1 MHKIKSSGIIFVCL
15 LFSLSACVANE
26 KVHQLNISK
35 SIKVEIHEKNIDMGA
50 NKNNL
55 PNGNIVFGS
64 TTGNPKTYISKI
76 LFTVNNTPYIL
87 ENKYMYN
94 SWGNRPL
101 EIPNV
106 IKYFDAHCY
115 DNTNCTIRG
124 IFSDAAGSF
133 VAEWK
138 IINGK
143 PTRTMITDSND
154 ILNLFSKNIS
164 PPAFD

>member
-1 MHKIKSSGIIFVCL
+1 MKITKSSWILYLFL
-15 LFSLSACVANE
+15 LLPLSACADNE
-26 KVHQLNISK
+26 KVYKLKISK
-35 SIKVEIHEKNIDMGA
+35 TIKVEIHEKNIEPDI
-50 NKNNL
+50 KKDNL
-55 PNGNIVFGS
+55 PNGNIVFGA
-64 TTGNPKTYISKI
+64 TREPKTYISKI
-76 LFTVNNTPYIL
+76 LFIVNDISYSL

-94 SWGNRPL
+94 SWGNRPI

-138 IINGK
+138 IINGEQ
-143 PTRTMITDSND
+143 TRTVITNSND
-154 ILNLFSKNIS
+154 ILSLFAKNIS
-164 PPAFD
+164 PPVFE

>member
-1 MHKIKSSGIIFVCL
+1 MEKVKYSGIIFLCL
-15 LFSLSACVANE
+15 FFSLSTYADSE
-26 KVHQLNISK
+26 KIYKLNISK
-35 SIKVEIHEKNIDMGA
+35 SIKINIYEKNIQAGV
-50 NKNNL
+50 NKDNL
-55 PNGNIVFGS
+55 PNGDIVFGA
-64 TTGNPKTYISKI
+64 TRKPKTYISKI
-76 LFTVNNTPYIL
+76 LFTVNNISYTL

-101 EIPNV
+101 KITNV

-115 DNTNCTIRG
+115 DNKNCTIRG

-143 PTRTMITDSND
+143 PTRTIITDSSD
-154 ILNLFSKNIS
+154 ILSLFSKNIS
-164 PPAFD
+164 PPVFE

>member
-1 MHKIKSSGIIFVCL
+1 MKRLKYIGLTFL
-15 LFSLSACVANE
+15 FLFFSLSACADNE
-26 KVHQLNISK
+26 KTYKLNLSK
-35 SIKVEIHEKNIDMGA
+35 NIKVEIHEKNIKSSNTKEG
-50 NKNNL
+50 L
-55 PNGNIVFGS
+55 PNGNIIFGA
-64 TTGNPKTYISKI
+64 TRKPKTYVSKI
-76 LFTVNNTPYIL
+76 IFVVNNMSYSL
-87 ENKYMYN
+87 ESKYTYN

-115 DNTNCTIRG
+115 DDTNCTIRG

-143 PTRTMITDSND
+143 PVRTIITDSND
-154 ILNLFSKNIS
+154 ILGEWH
-164 PPAFD
+164 